1 MLNQAVPIVLS
12 DIQEETIPMTLA
24 LIHPRL
30 EQQLLLAKKVQLID
44 GLKVMSLF
52 LDGAVSTVA
61 VVWRREGGSVDGPH
75 HVYNPSQALS
85 YCTLLPLF
93 F

>member
-1 MLNQAVPIVLS
+1 MLNPAFPIVLS

-44 GLKVMSLF
+44 GLKVSYSLF

-61 VVWRREGGSVDGPH
+61 VVW
-75 HVYNPSQALS
+75 
-85 YCTLLPLF
+85 
-93 F
+93 